1 MTITVDLVTEAIRT
15 GTGSPDTASHGGHA
29 SLVKGVLMAL
39 IHGTSATDHVS
50 AASYGGVALSR
61 VQRNTDT
68 ATEAG
73 AAELWFL
80 GATPFGPAI
89 PQGTQTRS
97 YTPGATTD
105 DILCV
110 TITLLADTPYLQI
123 ASVGGVNE
131 NVANPSV
138 ALITGGW
145 SGMAFAA
152 QYSGLTD
159 LTAPVTAGTNC
170 TNVSTLDLAG
180 AFTGRVI
187 RQTTGGT
194 GNFTIAMTSANDDCA
209 FAAAMVV
216 EYRPLPF
223 LVMAPH
229 VPQPPGWPR

>member
-1 MTITVDLVTEAIRT
+1 MTITVDVVTEAVRT

-29 SLVKGVLMAL
+29 SLVKGVVMAL
-39 IHGTSATDHVS
+39 IHGTSSTDHVS
-50 AASYGGVALSR
+50 AASYGGVAMTR
-61 VQRNTDT
+61 IQRNTDT

-80 GATPFGPAI
+80 GASPTQTV

-123 ASVGGVNE
+123 ASQGGVNE
-131 NVANPSV
+131 NAANPSV

-159 LTAPVTAGTNC
+159 GTSVNAGASC

-180 AFTGRVI
+180 NFTARVI

-194 GNFTIAMTSANDDCA
+194 ADFTIAMTSATDDVA
-209 FAAAMVV
+209 FAAMMVV
-216 EYRPLPF
+216 EFRPIPALVMGPPLPH
-223 LVMAPH
+223 MR
-229 VPQPPGWPR
+229 QM

>member
-1 MTITVDLVTEAIRT
+1 MTITVDLATEAIRT

-29 SLVKGVLMAL
+29 SLVKGVVMAL
-39 IHGTSATDHVS
+39 IHGTSSTDHVS
-50 AASYGGVALSR
+50 AASYGGVAMTR
-61 VQRNTDT
+61 IQRNVDT

-80 GATPFGPAI
+80 GASPTQTV

-123 ASVGGVNE
+123 ASKGGIDE
-131 NVANPSV
+131 NAANPSV

-170 TNVSTLDLAG
+170 TNVSTLDLVG
-180 AFTGRVI
+180 NFTGRVI

-194 GNFTIAMTSANDDCA
+194 ADFTIAMTSATDDVA
-209 FAAAMVV
+209 FSAMMVV
-216 EYRPLPF
+216 EYRELPS
-223 LVMAPH
+223 LVM
-229 VPQPPGWPR
+229 VPPGPAPRGRGIW

>member
-15 GTGSPDTASHGGHA
+15 GTTSPDTASHGGHA
-29 SLVKGVLMAL
+29 SLVKGVVMAL
-39 IHGTSATDHVS
+39 IHGASSTDHVS
-50 AASYGGVALSR
+50 AASYGGVAMSR
-61 VQRNTDT
+61 IQRNVDT

-123 ASVGGVNE
+123 ASKGGIDE
-131 NVANPSV
+131 NATNPSV

-170 TNVSTLDLAG
+170 TNVSTLDLVG
-180 AFTGRVI
+180 NFTGRVI

-194 GNFTIAMTSANDDCA
+194 ADFTIAMTSAADDVA
-209 FAAAMVV
+209 YSAMMVV
-216 EYRPLPF
+216 EYRPLPS
-223 LVMAPH
+223 LVMGPV
-229 VPQPPGWPR
+229 VPQPRGWPR

>member
-1 MTITVDLVTEAIRT
+1 MTITVDAVTEAIRT
-15 GTGSPDTASHGGHA
+15 GTGSPDTANHGGHA

-39 IHGTSATDHVS
+39 IHGASSTDHVS
-50 AASYGGVALSR
+50 AASYGGLALSR
-61 VQRNTDT
+61 IQRNVDT

-73 AAELWFL
+73 AAEWWFV
-80 GATPFGPAI
+80 GAMPGVTI

-123 ASVGGVNE
+123 ASKGGIDE
-131 NVANPSV
+131 NAANPSV

-170 TNVSTLDLAG
+170 TNVSTLDLVG
-180 AFTGRVI
+180 NFTGRVI

-194 GNFTIAMTSANDDCA
+194 APFTIAMTSATDDVA
-209 FAAAMVV
+209 FAALMVV
-216 EYRPLPF
+216 EYLELPP
-223 LVMAPH
+223 VYQAPII
-229 VPQPPGWPR
+229 PRWSGRY

>member
-15 GTGSPDTASHGGHA
+15 GTTSPDTASHGGHA

-50 AASYGGVALSR
+50 AASYGGVAMTR
-61 VQRNTDT
+61 IQRNTDT

-73 AAELWFL
+73 AAEWWALL
-80 GATPFGPAI
+80 ASPTQTI

-105 DILCV
+105 DIQCV

-123 ASVGGVNE
+123 ASKGGVNE
-131 NVANPSV
+131 NIANPSV

-152 QYSGLTD
+152 MYSGLTD

-170 TNVSTLDLAG
+170 TNVSTQDLVG
-180 AFTGRVI
+180 AFTSRVI

-194 GNFTIAMTSANDDCA
+194 APFTIAMTSATDDCA
-209 FAAAMVV
+209 FAAIMVV
-216 EYRPLPF
+216 EYLETPSV
-223 LVMAPH
+223 VMAPH
-229 VPQPPGWPR
+229 IPPRWPW

>member
-1 MTITVDLVTEAIRT
+1 MTITVDLATEAIRT

-29 SLVKGVLMAL
+29 SLVKGVVMAL
-39 IHGTSATDHVS
+39 IHGTSSTDHVS
-50 AASYGGVALSR
+50 AASYGGVAMTR
-61 VQRNTDT
+61 FPRATDT
-68 ATEAG
+68 ATEPG

-80 GATPFGPAI
+80 GASPTQTV

-110 TITLLADTPYLQI
+110 TITLLADTPYLQV
-123 ASVGGVNE
+123 ASVGTISDTNA
-131 NVANPSV
+131 ANPSV

-170 TNVSTLDLAG
+170 TNVSTLDLVG
-180 AFTGRVI
+180 NFTGRVI

-194 GNFTIAMTSANDDCA
+194 ANFTIAMTSAADDLA
-209 FAAAMVV
+209 FAAMMVV
-216 EYRPLPF
+216 EYLETPIV
-223 LVMAPH
+223 VMAPH
-229 VPQPPGWPR
+229 IPRHWPW